1 VKRTLANWKLETE
14 YYSLAINENTDVSN
28 AAQLVKFVR
37 GVNEVRRQ
45 QHSQIS
51 DFCRWSW

>member
-51 DFCRWSW
+51 DFCRWS